1 MGNCICGYIQNDEE
15 NVSATIAIS
24 LSLSPSNSN
33 ILFQDFFSSNDNVE
47 LDDKTFHY
55 LSNSLFDVMDETSA
69 DNDNIEETRE
79 RNEMNKIFDE
89 NYGMQRFGALFIH
102 YLSNCL
108 DDEGYYILT

>member
-1 MGNCICGYIQNDEE
+1 
-15 NVSATIAIS
+15 
-24 LSLSPSNSN
+24 
-33 ILFQDFFSSNDNVE
+33 
-47 LDDKTFHY
+47 
-55 LSNSLFDVMDETSA
+55 MDETSA